1 MTYAAMSMKPI
12 EYLKSFNWLVLA
24 GMAVLALAL
33 GALNNLRVDDEKR
46 VMWLGGSMAAE
57 DDSED
62 EP

>member
-1 MTYAAMSMKPI
+1 MRPI

-46 VMWLGGSMAAE
+46 VMWLGGSLAAE

>member
-1 MTYAAMSMKPI
+1 MSMRPI

-24 GMAVLALAL
+24 GMAVLSLAL

-46 VMWLGGSMAAE
+46 VMWLGGSMAAA